1 MSEIKSCKKCGA
13 PLDLVRPACILLPC
27 PQCKTSLEIRFSP
40 EGGILLEAAG
50 ASSPSLSSRPRGVH
64 ISQLDLFFHWEKVEK
79 SVAQSLDA
87 PILGRCP
94 LCKGNVYL
102 EKASSVVMECEY
114 CGGKTPV
121 QAEELTLSKKE
132 ESLSFPSSLLSFGKR
147 IARHLNIEDRKR
159 LILKYLHLYRWLLVS
174 VVAVA
179 FLLFWIIL
187 RRLLSHA

>member
-13 PLDLVRPACILLPC
+13 PLDLARPTCILLPC
-27 PQCKTSLEIRFSP
+27 PQCKTSLEIRCSP
-40 EGGILLEAAG
+40 EGSILIEAAG
-50 ASSPSLSSRPRGVH
+50 GSSPSLSVRPHGVH
-64 ISQLDLFFHWEKVEK
+64 LSQLDLFFHWEKVEK
-79 SVAQSLDA
+79 SVAESLDA

-94 LCKGNVYL
+94 LCKGNVFL
-102 EKASSVVMECEY
+102 GKASSVVVECEY

-132 ESLSFPSSLLSFGKR
+132 ESLGFPSSLLKFIKG
-147 IARHLNIEDRKR
+147 IARPLNIEDRKR
-159 LILKYLHLYRWLLVS
+159 LTLKYLHLYRWLLVS